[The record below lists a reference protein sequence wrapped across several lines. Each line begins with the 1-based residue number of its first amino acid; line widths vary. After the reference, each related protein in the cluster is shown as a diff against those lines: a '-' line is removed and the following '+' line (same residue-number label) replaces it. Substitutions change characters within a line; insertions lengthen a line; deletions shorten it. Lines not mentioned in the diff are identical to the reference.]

1 MFNSG
6 TPLVMPVAPAYE
18 GGRSN
23 DGMFGNDWS
32 WIIILLLFGLFGG
45 NGFGFGGFG
54 GYGGSR
60 EAVATQADLAAGF
73 NNSAVLSNLNDIILG
88 QAGIQQT
95 LCQGFGGINTAIG
108 NLGYNVQGGINSIA
122 NQVSQCLTKVKGKI
136 NAIGTYA

>member
-6 TPLVMPVAPAYE
+6 TPLVMPVTPAYE
-18 GGRSN
+18 GNGRNGS
-23 DGMFGNDWS
+23 FGEDWV
-32 WIIILLLFGLFGG
+32 WFILLAVLFGWGG

-54 GYGGSR
+54 GGSR